1 MNGVQTRLMPSIM
14 HPRRQFSSTRTWLI
28 LGYTLFLLA
37 AIYTL
42 YVESYHF
49 DLALFR
55 GMFVP
60 DSVNMAATF
69 DDQATLTGGV
79 PFEESLKGPSLLFGW
94 LWIVDPSFCIWLN
107 VAMMLAAG
115 FVICRIVDILD
126 APRWAVLG
134 LFLNP
139 YLMLVA
145 VGPNKEIPL
154 ILLTATW
161 LLLLITQRKGWQV
174 GALLIAFLAY
184 LMRDGYG
191 ASLAI
196 VALFLAITRA
206 RARSLPLFY
215 FLLCVG
221 IAGLFGILVSIIPI
235 LARNYSGFQ
244 EGFDTG
250 TAVGNLAATFALD
263 PLSLV
268 GGIVLFLLR
277 IIYNALTLAI
287 FPILN
292 TEYNYYFWLGI
303 SYWVFGISNL
313 AAVLASLYQVI
324 KSRAEEHR
332 GRDLAAALVL
342 ATLCSISVS
351 QFVQPRY
358 MMPVMPFGF
367 IVLATLPNTI
377 RWYLS
382 LVTGALVAGVIG
394 LYALS
399 GQAPLPAEITLHDP
413 PAFLWTA
420 I

>member
-1 MNGVQTRLMPSIM
+1 MDVVQARVLPSIRR
-14 HPRRQFSSTRTWLI
+14 PRRQFTSAQTWMG
-28 LGYTLFLLA
+28 LGYAVFVLA

-69 DDQATLTGGV
+69 DDQATLTGGI

-94 LWIVDPSFCIWLN
+94 LWVVDPSLCIWLN
-107 VAMMLAAG
+107 GAMMLVAG
-115 FVICRIVDILD
+115 LVICRVVDILE

-139 YLMLVA
+139 YLTLVA

-174 GALLIAFLAY
+174 GALLLAFLAY
-184 LMRDGYG
+184 LIRDGYG
-191 ASLAI
+191 VSLAI
-196 VALFLAITRA
+196 IALFLALTRA

-221 IAGLFGILVSIIPI
+221 IAGLFGVLVSIIPI
-235 LARNYSGFQ
+235 LSRNYSGFQ

-250 TAVGNLAATFALD
+250 TAVGNLAATFAFD
-263 PLSLV
+263 PLSFV

-277 IIYNALTLAI
+277 IIYNTLTLAI
-287 FPILN
+287 FPILK
-292 TEYNYYFWLGI
+292 TEYGYNFWLGI
-303 SYWVFGISNL
+303 AYCAFGIANL
-313 AAVLASLYQVI
+313 ATVLASLYHII
-324 KSRAEEHR
+324 KAPAGKRRE
-332 GRDLAAALVL
+332 RDLAAALTL

-367 IVLATLPNTI
+367 IVLATLPITI
-377 RWYLS
+377 RWYLT
-382 LVTGALVAGVIG
+382 LLTGALVAGVIG

-413 PAFLWTA
+413 PVFLWTA